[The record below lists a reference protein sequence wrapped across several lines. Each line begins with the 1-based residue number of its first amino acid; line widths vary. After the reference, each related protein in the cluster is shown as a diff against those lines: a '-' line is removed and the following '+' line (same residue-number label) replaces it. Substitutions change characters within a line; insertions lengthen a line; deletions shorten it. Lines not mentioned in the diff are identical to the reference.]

1 MVSLSVL
8 LLSFFSTLT
17 IFVSA
22 ESRCRCGD
30 AAYLAI
36 PRVNLSTTEQLAPCA
51 PYKLIDARGSGEPQG
66 VSLMFQI
73 ALERI
78 LANSTETT
86 SQSVIYPAGFDQNVT
101 SGVQNAIDIIKY
113 GQKDCPNQKY
123 FLFGYSQGATVVQKA
138 LNKLDDEALGAV
150 NSVVLVGNPYRIP
163 GRRSNLDNYGH
174 SDNRTVYG
182 LFAAHSLQSNG
193 SIPTFDEN
201 LDQSGKVIDIC
212 LDNDI
217 VCAVDPE
224 CTCQLASDHMSYGM
238 MQSVQDLIVGHTIS
252 RF

>member
-1 MVSLSVL
+1 MVSLNVL
-8 LLSFFSTLT
+8 LLSLFSTLV

-36 PRVNLSTTEQLAPCA
+36 PRVNLSATERLAPCA
-51 PYKLIDARGSGEPQG
+51 PYKLIDSRGSGEPQG

-78 LANSTETT
+78 LANNTGTI
-86 SQSVIYPAGFDQNVT
+86 SQSVIYPAGFDQNIT
-101 SGVQNAIDIIKY
+101 SGVQNVIDIIKY

-123 FLFGYSQGATVVQKA
+123 FFEA

-174 SDNRTVYG
+174 LDNRTVYG

-193 SIPTFDEN
+193 SIPTYNEN
-201 LDQSGKVIDIC
+201 LDRSGRVIDIC

-217 VCAVDPE
+217 VCAIDPE

-238 MQSVQDLIVGHTIS
+238 MQSVQDLIVDHTIS